1 MPHGTVACMN
11 TPADLIPA
19 SVGQRLLGISKKKM
33 ASLLRDGT
41 IRHFDN
47 PLDRRQKLVSKSEV
61 MGLIPKRAEAA

>member
-1 MPHGTVACMN
+1 MN

-19 SVGQRLLGISKKKM
+19 AEGQRLLGISKKKM

-61 MGLIPKRAEAA
+61 LGLIPKRAEAA